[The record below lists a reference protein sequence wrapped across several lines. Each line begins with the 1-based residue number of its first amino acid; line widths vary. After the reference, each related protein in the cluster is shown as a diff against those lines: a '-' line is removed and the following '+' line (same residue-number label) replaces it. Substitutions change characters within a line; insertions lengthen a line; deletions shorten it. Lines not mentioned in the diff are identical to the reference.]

1 MQSSPPDTFITAIS
15 LKFHYSISILQ
26 TVIVVEAFRNICGAT
41 LLKDGYEDYED
52 FNLKKFQSTHC
63 SNSSTSNLSSFKST
77 SAEKEEEDE
86 EIEEDVVQG
95 DGEADDTTDI
105 IATPAG

>member
-1 MQSSPPDTFITAIS
+1 M
-15 LKFHYSISILQ
+15 LQ

-77 SAEKEEEDE
+77 STTKEEEDLE
-86 EIEEDVVQG
+86 ENTVEEEREDIEEDAVEEEEQP
-95 DGEADDTTDI
+95 DNTADI
-105 IATPAG
+105 IITPVL